1 MNPVQ
6 NNAKVIIKK
15 RKSKM
20 PVVEESRSESSLY
33 DFFDEAKN
41 RKRGNASKEKKTDT
55 TEEKASITDTEK
67 KSKDDDNSKK
77 ESNVNEGELITEII
91 TATQLSESD
100 SVLIENVS
108 EQEKS
113 AIRSKTSDET
123 TENASTERYVKSD
136 TAFASELVSEYPDI
150 EGAGDG
156 SYSIISNDDEGV
168 QIDIHI
174 DTGMSEFSDRATA
187 VTNDSQANNYVN
199 DAISDNENE
208 ATLSDIAEDRGQ
220 SIVSDEDGE
229 YVSDNEY
236 EGDKETSIEVEVYC
250 DSDTDQSN
258 DSSATESEDEQVDDN
273 SESDEYGLRDDSSEE
288 ERDSASQDDNSE
300 RGSVASYCRC
310 DSDKED
316 ENSPVVSDDDSD
328 QGSHDRLVKYLF
340 ILFIYFIKEVYTF
353 SWYSHSTKW
362 PSITIYLFPTC
373 SGVNGGMYLIIESKQ
388 QLFFS
393 SKFKN

>member
-1 MNPVQ
+1 
-6 NNAKVIIKK
+6 
-15 RKSKM
+15 M

-41 RKRGNASKEKKTDT
+41 RKRVKASNEKKTDT
-55 TEEKASITDTEK
+55 TEEKSSITDTDS

-77 ESNVNEGELITEII
+77 EGNVNEGELITEVI
-91 TATQLSESD
+91 TAAQLSESD
-100 SVLIENVS
+100 NVLIENVS

-123 TENASTERYVKSD
+123 TENASTERYAKSD
-136 TAFASELVSEYPDI
+136 TAFASELVLEYPDI

-156 SYSIISNDDEGV
+156 SYSIVSNDDEGV

-174 DTGMSEFSDRATA
+174 ETGMSEFSDRATA

-288 ERDSASQDDNSE
+288 DRDSASQDDNSE

-353 SWYSHSTKW
+353 S
-362 PSITIYLFPTC
+362 
-373 SGVNGGMYLIIESKQ
+373 
-388 QLFFS
+388 
-393 SKFKN
+393 

>member
-1 MNPVQ
+1 MQ
-6 NNAKVIIKK
+6 NDTAKVIIKK

-33 DFFDEAKN
+33 DFFDESKN
-41 RKRGNASKEKKTDT
+41 RKRVKASKEKKTDT
-55 TEEKASITDTEK
+55 TEEKASITDTDS
-67 KSKDDDNSKK
+67 KSKDNDNSKK
-77 ESNVNEGELITEII
+77 EGNVNEGELITEVIK
-91 TATQLSESD
+91 AAQLSESD
-100 SVLIENVS
+100 NVLIENVS

-136 TAFASELVSEYPDI
+136 TAFASELVLEYPDI

-156 SYSIISNDDEGV
+156 SYSIVSNDDEGV

-229 YVSDNEY
+229 YVSDNES
-236 EGDKETSIEVEVYC
+236 ERDKETSIEVEVYC

-258 DSSATESEDEQVDDN
+258 DSSATESEEEQVDDN
-273 SESDEYGLRDDSSEE
+273 SESDGDGLRDDSSGE
-288 ERDSASQDDNSE
+288 ERDSASINDDSE

-316 ENSPVVSDDDSD
+316 ENSPVASDEDSA
-328 QGSHDRLVKYLF
+328 QGIQDRLVLKLA
-340 ILFIYFIKEVYTF
+340 F
-353 SWYSHSTKW
+353 SY
-362 PSITIYLFPTC
+362 
-373 SGVNGGMYLIIESKQ
+373 M
-388 QLFFS
+388 
-393 SKFKN
+393 

>member
-1 MNPVQ
+1 
-6 NNAKVIIKK
+6 
-15 RKSKM
+15 M

-33 DFFDEAKN
+33 DFFDESKN
-41 RKRGNASKEKKTDT
+41 RKRVKASKDKNTDT

-67 KSKDDDNSKK
+67 KSKDDDNSKM
-77 ESNVNEGELITEII
+77 EGNINEGELISEVT
-91 TATQLSESD
+91 TAVQLSESD
-100 SVLIENVS
+100 NVLIENVS

-136 TAFASELVSEYPDI
+136 TAFASELVLEYPDI

-187 VTNDSQANNYVN
+187 VTIDSQANNYVN
-199 DAISDNENE
+199 DAISENENE

-220 SIVSDEDGE
+220 SVVSDEDGE

-236 EGDKETSIEVEVYC
+236 ERDKETSIEVEVYC
-250 DSDTDQSN
+250 DSDTSQSN
-258 DSSATESEDEQVDDN
+258 DSSATESEDEHADDI
-273 SESDEYGLRDDSSEE
+273 SESEEDGLRDDDSSEE
-288 ERDSASQDDNSE
+288 ERDSASLNDNSE

-316 ENSPVVSDDDSD
+316 ENSPLVSDDDSD
-328 QGSHDRLVKYLF
+328 QGSQDRLVKYLF
-340 ILFIYFIKEVYTF
+340 
-353 SWYSHSTKW
+353 
-362 PSITIYLFPTC
+362 PTC
-373 SGVNGGMYLIIESKQ
+373 SCVNGGVYLIIKSKHSY
-388 QLFFS
+388 FFS
-393 SKFKN
+393 SKFQK